1 MQEKGFAAVK
11 EDDMG
16 REGWWVKQ
24 KVCGD
29 GGLGRFLHLQYWMM
43 MALKSQM
50 GILLLLLLLF
60 YYHRSGN

>member
-1 MQEKGFAAVK
+1 
-11 EDDMG
+11 MG